1 MDYGITA
8 KERNGDIHYF
18 IKWSP
23 LAIADKWEINARVPS
38 IAGIFEM
45 YWMDENKRLR
55 LFNVGQTHYG
65 GLRSELRRLTDPDL
79 SDNVEIKKILEDRE
93 IWYRYASSNSAAEMS
108 DVIWFFMVSYFPE
121 NTEVEHSGRY
131 QKIFITESE
140 PDKLIWV
147 P

>member
-23 LAIADKWEINARVPS
+23 LAIADKWEINAKVPS

-55 LFNVGQTHYG
+55 LFNIGQTHYG

-79 SDNVEIKKILEDRE
+79 SDNIEIKKILEDRE

-108 DVIWFFMVSYFPE
+108 DVIWFFMTVYFPG
-121 NTEVEHSGRY
+121 NPRVEHSERY